1 MDIFLPSEFLAD
13 LVPYYYPSLTTVVGI
28 LIIFGINFI
37 LNFIILL
44 VGYLILKKISLI
56 KSWKFLKYT
65 FFVTLGGAII
75 DFGLS
80 YFLISLLG
88 QLWSSTIHSPDQVEM
103 RMFFLSTGII
113 TGIIGFFVLGFYNYW
128 LSKKYLNLNH
138 KEAIVIGTIMGIF
151 SNPAW
156 FLAYLFSR
164 MSNMI
169 IDPLKIILFLRN
181 S

>member
-1 MDIFLPSEFLAD
+1 MNIFFLQKLLAD
-13 LVPYYYPSLTTVVGI
+13 LVPYYYPSLNTIIGI
-28 LIIFGINFI
+28 LVIFGINFI
-37 LNFIILL
+37 LNLIVLL
-44 VGYLILKKISLI
+44 IGYLIIKKTSLI

-80 YFLISLLG
+80 YFLISILV
-88 QLWSSTIHSPDQVEM
+88 QLWSLIFHSAGQGE
-103 RMFFLSTGII
+103 RGMFYLSTGVIA
-113 TGIIGFFVLGFYNYW
+113 GVIGFFVLGFYNYW

-138 KEAIVIGTIMGIF
+138 KEALLIGIIMGILT
-151 SNPAW
+151 NPAW

-169 IDPLKIILFLRN
+169 IDPLKIIF
-181 S
+181 

>member
-1 MDIFLPSEFLAD
+1 
-13 LVPYYYPSLTTVVGI
+13 
-28 LIIFGINFI
+28 
-37 LNFIILL
+37 
-44 VGYLILKKISLI
+44 
-56 KSWKFLKYT
+56 
-65 FFVTLGGAII
+65 
-75 DFGLS
+75 
-80 YFLISLLG
+80 
-88 QLWSSTIHSPDQVEM
+88 M